1 MKAKMRGAGSSP
13 CVVPVG
19 PFAHDHHGHDPEQG
33 IYHGSYTMGA
43 WLCIADRDVWRKSE
57 GPQEVRFADGHER
70 RHSTDSE
77 KEFRKKYQA
86 ITHRL
91 VHRKSCVEMY
101 RRQSSNSF
109 GESLKTRMKFCYAHK
124 NASTDTDKHVIVQRV
139 SGEFG
144 FRIHGSKPV
153 VVSAIEKDTPAETS
167 GLEVGDIVL
176 SVNGVSVVDKSHSEV
191 VKIAH
196 AGSDT
201 LELEVARTANAISP
215 VGEPAGIRPHPL
227 YSGHLWRKSGLGDNS
242 KWIRRW
248 FCFHPDQCLYYYKSE
263 TDVQPL
269 GVVLLTNHI
278 VTHLPIEK
286 SGRPFAFTIE
296 FPESKSLHLSAD
308 NEETTNR
315 WVAIMSHAAEQNDPW
330 LEMSTRNLKLPPT
343 AVVRADCVGYLMK
356 LGLRW
361 RSWTKRYCVLK
372 DACLFFYYESN
383 SKTAIGES

>member
-1 MKAKMRGAGSSP
+1 M
-13 CVVPVG
+13 
-19 PFAHDHHGHDPEQG
+19 
-33 IYHGSYTMGA
+33 
-43 WLCIADRDVWRKSE
+43 
-57 GPQEVRFADGHER
+57 
-70 RHSTDSE
+70 
-77 KEFRKKYQA
+77 
-86 ITHRL
+86 
-91 VHRKSCVEMY
+91 
-101 RRQSSNSF
+101 
-109 GESLKTRMKFCYAHK
+109 
-124 NASTDTDKHVIVQRV
+124 IVQRV

-167 GLEVGDIVL
+167 GLEVGDIVI

-201 LELEVARTANAISP
+201 LELEVARTINAISP
-215 VGEPAGIRPHPL
+215 VIEPASIRSHPL
-227 YSGHLWRKSGLGDNS
+227 YSGQLWRKSGQGDNV

-278 VTHLPIEK
+278 VTHLPFEK

-296 FPESKSLHLSAD
+296 FPESKSLQLSAD
-308 NEETTNR
+308 TEDSANR
-315 WVAIMSHAAEQNDPW
+315 WVAIMSHAAEQSDPW
-330 LEMSTRNLKLPPT
+330 LELSTRNLKLPPSS
-343 AVVRADCVGYLMK
+343 VVRADCVGHLMK

-372 DACLFFYYESN
+372 DACLYFYYESN
-383 SKTAIGES
+383 SKNAIGKSLSMLLAN